1 METLSTACS
10 EWSDSQTL
18 MGTLVRRN
26 GLMARMRIQIAG
38 EVGGVEEGN
47 GNGKIEGIKVVITTS
62 KDGTTTT
69 LLSAEPNTNP

>member
-1 METLSTACS
+1 
-10 EWSDSQTL
+10 
-18 MGTLVRRN
+18 
-26 GLMARMRIQIAG
+26 MARMRIQIAG